1 VRHLLTVINAFDVVS
16 YASGA
21 AIVAL
26 ASLAAAFFPSSRA
39 VRINPVETLRA
50 D

>member
-1 VRHLLTVINAFDVVS
+1 MINAFDSVS
-16 YASGA
+16 YATGA
-21 AIVAL
+21 AIVVL

-39 VRINPVETLRA
+39 ARINPVETLRA

>member
-1 VRHLLTVINAFDVVS
+1 VINAFDLVS
-16 YASGA
+16 YAAGA
-21 AIVAL
+21 VIVAL

-39 VRINPVETLRA
+39 ARINPVETLRA

>member
-1 VRHLLTVINAFDVVS
+1 VINAFDLAS
-16 YASGA
+16 YTSIA
-21 AIVAL
+21 AIVTV

-39 VRINPVETLRA
+39 ARINPVETLRA